1 MSASEEQAYQTLLAR
16 LQRYAAY
23 QDRCT
28 HDLLRK
34 MTEWHVPENLREKL
48 LKQLT
53 SEGFVDDR
61 RFASSFVRGKFHSN
75 KWGRIRIAGELRA
88 RGFSGSII
96 TEALQ
101 EIGEEE
107 YAEAVRQLILRK
119 NREINPQ
126 KIMHK
131 REKILNFV
139 VGKGFETT
147 LVLRII
153 QEIKI

>member
-1 MSASEEQAYQTLLAR
+1 MDLLQKLER
-16 LQRYAAY
+16 FCSY

-28 HDLLRK
+28 FDVRRK
-34 MTEWHVPENLREKL
+34 MAEWHVPENLREKL

-53 SEGFVDDR
+53 SEGFADDR
-61 RFASSFVRGKFHSN
+61 RFASSFVRGKFHTN
-75 KWGRIRIAGELRA
+75 KWGRIRIAGELRM
-88 RGFSGSII
+88 RGLPETVIA
-96 TEALQ
+96 EALQ
-101 EIGEEE
+101 EIPEEE
-107 YAEAVRQLILRK
+107 YLKTLRQLMIRK
-119 NREINPQ
+119 SREINPE

-139 VGKGFETT
+139 VGKGFETD